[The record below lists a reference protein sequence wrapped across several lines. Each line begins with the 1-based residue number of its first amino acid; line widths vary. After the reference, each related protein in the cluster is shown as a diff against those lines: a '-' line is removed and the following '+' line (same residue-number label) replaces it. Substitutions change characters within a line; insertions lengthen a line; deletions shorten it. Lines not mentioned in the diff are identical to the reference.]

1 MLILPSN
8 FLSLGIEIFLAILL
22 MIAIAY
28 CARLDGKLKALRTGN
43 MRMLEAAK
51 ELQSSVLH
59 AENAVSAL
67 RRSADAAGKELQHKI
82 DEARAMAQTPI
93 IREVMIDDR
102 RDSYSSETQSRDT
115 PSRESGPR
123 EVPRTNVDFSL
134 RRRSVL

>member
-1 MLILPSN
+1 MILPPN
-8 FLSLGIEIFLAILL
+8 FMSLGIEVFLAVLL

-43 MRMLEAAK
+43 NRMLEAAK

-59 AENAVSAL
+59 AENAVTAL
-67 RRSADAAGKELQHKI
+67 RRSADAAGRELQHKI

-102 RDSYSSETQSRDT
+102 RDSHAGDSQSREAH
-115 PSRESGPR
+115 SRELAPR
-123 EVPRTNVDFSL
+123 GNIDFSL